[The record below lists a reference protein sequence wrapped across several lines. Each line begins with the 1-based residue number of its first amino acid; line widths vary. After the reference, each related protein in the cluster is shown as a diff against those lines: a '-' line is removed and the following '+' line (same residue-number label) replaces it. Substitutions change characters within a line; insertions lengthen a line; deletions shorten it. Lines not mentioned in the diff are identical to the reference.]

1 MLALIERIRPWVRIT
16 IVAHLAVLGTG
27 ASIVPVLAAAALA
40 DPRPAPGKALTA
52 NRSTFSPA
60 DGAYKLTFPSGW
72 TRSKVA
78 SPGAEITLIKNA
90 PDSTFPSLMAANHA
104 ALHRGERSDFKGLA
118 DYAKRAFASRLKDLS
133 VESDEDIKLAGEPAK
148 RLVLVGK
155 RPEDDRPLKMA
166 LVQAYHGRDTFV
178 FTALGPSDEFGAV
191 SADFDT
197 FLKSF
202 SFGPAGKS
210 AAATPA
216 ASAPGRTKFEN
227 PDHKFT
233 LTYNNRWGAVADP
246 PAPRVMLLMP
256 AVALKQQR
264 LPTDVPE
271 LFVTVES
278 GGRKPT
284 LDQLQDKALNDFQAV
299 APDGRVVASD
309 EVTLGGEPARRI
321 VLEGRGR
328 LGGPQHKSVTVFCV
342 HDDSTYSV
350 GCVGLSDGFDTNA
363 HDLDAV
369 VASFQFTRA
378 GESGEANDGSKT
390 DDKAPAED
398 KNKPPF

>member
-1 MLALIERIRPWVRIT
+1 MLPDPRPRQPSAAVACAV
-16 IVAHLAVLGTG
+16 IV
-27 ASIVPVLAAAALA
+27 IVPLLAAAATA
-40 DPRPAPGKALTA
+40 DPRPAPGKTLTPTA
-52 NRSTFSPA
+52 STFAPA
-60 DGAYKLTFPSGW
+60 DGAYQLTVPSGW

-78 SPGAEITLIKNA
+78 SPGAEITLLKNS
-90 PDSTFPSLMAANHA
+90 PDSAFPSLMAASHA
-104 ALHRGERSDFKGLA
+104 AMRPGERGDLKGSV

-148 RLVLVGK
+148 RLVLAGK
-155 RPEDDRPLKMA
+155 RPEDGRPLMMA
-166 LVQAYHGRDTFV
+166 LVQAYHGADSFV
-178 FTALGPSDEFGAV
+178 FTALSPSDQFGAV
-191 SADFDT
+191 SAEFDT

-210 AAATPA
+210 VATPA
-216 ASAPGRTKFEN
+216 ASAPDRTKFES
-227 PDHKFT
+227 PDHKFA
-233 LTYNNRWGAVADP
+233 LTYNNRWGVVADP

-264 LPTDVPE
+264 LPADVPE

-278 GGRKPT
+278 GRRKPT
-284 LDQLQDKALNDFQAV
+284 LDQLEDKALNDFQAV
-299 APDGRVVASD
+299 APDARVVSSD
-309 EVTLGGEPARRI
+309 KVTLGGEPARRV

-328 LGGPQHKSVTVFCV
+328 LGGPQNKSVTVFCL
-342 HDDSTYSV
+342 HGDSTYSV

-369 VASFQFTRA
+369 VASFRFTR
-378 GESGEANDGSKT
+378 GVESGEASDGSTT

-398 KNKPPF
+398 NNKLPF